1 MGNKEEKEKEK
12 KEKKKQSEE
21 IVCFQ
26 MWMIVRG

>member
-12 KEKKKQSEE
+12 KEKKKQSK